1 MKEPRKWNRLRR
13 AFALLLVLIGF
24 FALITPFTPGS
35 WLALIGL
42 GILLDKSPAEVL
54 DMIKQRLAKMRSR
67 FKKHKD

>member
-1 MKEPRKWNRLRR
+1 MKEPRKWNALRR